1 MPRNVE
7 NCPACTG
14 DGYASGYRP
23 HGVCPTCAGQGEMQD
38 CPACACGGLH
48 SDEADNSAAFIA
60 GVCPV
65 CDGRG
70 RVPHFRR
77 GGYVRR

>member
-7 NCPACTG
+7 NCPNCTG
-14 DGYASGYRP
+14 DGYASQHAP
-23 HGVCPTCAGQGEMQD
+23 HGICKTCAGQGEMMD
-38 CPACACGGLH
+38 CPACNGSALH
-48 SDEADNSAAFIA
+48 SGDPDNSAAFIA

-70 RVPHFRR
+70 RVAHFRD
-77 GGYVRR
+77 RR